1 MKKATTTVIAVVALA
16 AFAAPFAAA
25 LSTDLSSGAEQ
36 ACGGEKPASP
46 KPGKPKPQ
54 KPKPIQPS

>member
-1 MKKATTTVIAVVALA
+1 MKKITTTVIAIAALT
-16 AFAAPFAAA
+16 AFAAPVVASLAT
-25 LSTDLSSGAEQ
+25 SPEQ

-46 KPGKPKPQ
+46 KPEKPKPE